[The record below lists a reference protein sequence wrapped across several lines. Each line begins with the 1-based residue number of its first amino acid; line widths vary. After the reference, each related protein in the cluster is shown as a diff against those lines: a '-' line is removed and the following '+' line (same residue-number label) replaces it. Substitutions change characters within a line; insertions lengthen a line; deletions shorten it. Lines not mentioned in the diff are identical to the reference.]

1 MIAEDVCKVAG
12 HLRIKN
18 GYWQMILS
26 YKDKITGKRVLKSK
40 STGLKEKGNKKR
52 AESMLS
58 EARNQLEKSLKIF
71 KKII

>member
-1 MIAEDVCKVAG
+1 MVAEDVCKVAG

-40 STGLKEKGNKKR
+40 SHG
-52 AESMLS
+52 AER
-58 EARNQLEKSLKIF
+58 ERQ
-71 KKII
+71 